1 MLIASRSC
9 QPRGAGR
16 LARRQA
22 AGIAQG
28 TLIAA
33 GSPPFPLRASILRWN
48 RSDEA
53 KMYSVRPDTWQPRIA
68 SNCAGAHRFER
79 RPSRMAFRLVDP
91 PGSSRRFCPPRDA
104 VYGFWRAPDTD
115 GCVREKIAAG
125 EWRKLFGPGGAAP
138 VALSRQSSKMGGRS
152 FTRRAG
158 RVSPSLNSTGRRKH
172 PWHDEPFRAKPFL
185 LRAQRRPALGTAH
198 ASRPSRCSR
207 R

>member
-53 KMYSVRPDTWQPRIA
+53 KLYSVRPDTWQPRIA

-91 PGSSRRFCPPRDA
+91 PGSSRRFCPPPETRVTDFGGRPIPMA
-104 VYGFWRAPDTD
+104 VCARRSLPGSGENSSVQVALRQWRFRAN
-115 GCVREKIAAG
+115 RRRRAAAAS
-125 EWRKLFGPGGAAP
+125 PGGP
-138 VALSRQSSKMGGRS
+138 VE
-152 FTRRAG
+152 F
-158 RVSPSLNSTGRRKH
+158 H
-172 PWHDEPFRAKPFL
+172 
-185 LRAQRRPALGTAH
+185 LR
-198 ASRPSRCSR
+198 
-207 R
+207 

>member
-53 KMYSVRPDTWQPRIA
+53 KLYSVRPDTWQPRIA

-91 PGSSRRFCPPRDA
+91 PGSSRRFCPPPRRGLRILAGARYRWLCAREDRCRGVA
-104 VYGFWRAPDTD
+104 KTLRSRWRCASGAFAPIVED
-115 GCVREKIAAG
+115 GRPQLHPA
-125 EWRKLFGPGGAAP
+125 
-138 VALSRQSSKMGGRS
+138 GRS
-152 FTRRAG
+152 SFTFAELDRETQTSLARRTVP
-158 RVSPSLNSTGRRKH
+158 R
-172 PWHDEPFRAKPFL
+172 
-185 LRAQRRPALGTAH
+185 
-198 ASRPSRCSR
+198 
-207 R
+207 